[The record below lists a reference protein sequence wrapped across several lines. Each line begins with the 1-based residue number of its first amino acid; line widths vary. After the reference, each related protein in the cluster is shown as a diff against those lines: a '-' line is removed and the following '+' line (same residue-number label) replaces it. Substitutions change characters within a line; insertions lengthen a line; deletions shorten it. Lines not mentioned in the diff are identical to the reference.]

1 MFVVLNRERVH
12 PVKEVLYMRNGKD
25 IGKSAEDY
33 LESMIILKEK
43 NGFVRSIDIAGFL
56 GVTKPSVSNAMKR
69 LREEGYIEMD
79 RSGHIT
85 VTDKGMEIADKIYT
99 RHKILKDFFV
109 SLGVDP
115 DIAEED
121 ACRIEH
127 DISDET
133 FNAICVHI
141 GDTGSSPKSKNE

>member
-1 MFVVLNRERVH
+1 MKNSS
-12 PVKEVLYMRNGKD
+12 D

-43 NGFVRSIDIAGFL
+43 NGYVRSIDIAGFL
-56 GVTKPSVSNAMKR
+56 GVTKPSVSVAMKR
-69 LREEGYIEMD
+69 LREDGYIEMD
-79 RSGHIT
+79 KSGLIT

-99 RHKILKDFFV
+99 RHKKLTDFFV

-115 DIAEED
+115 AVAEDD

-127 DISDET
+127 DLSDET
-133 FNAICVHI
+133 VNAICAHI
-141 GDTGSSPKSKNE
+141 EKSR